1 MKKRYRGL
9 VLAAF
14 LLFGSTLTVSAEDFV
29 GNDNWKAE
37 FTGDKLESSFTSEG
51 FADEI
56 KDLQPGD
63 SILIKIAVKN
73 SSGRETNW
81 YVSNEVLR
89 SLEDGSPANGGAY
102 TYRLA
107 WERGG
112 EEDVLFN
119 SETVGGENEQSERQ
133 GLHGATSG
141 LEDSFYLDTLG
152 SGEEGEI
159 SLRVA
164 LDGETQGNDYQNTLA
179 RLRLNLA
186 VEETDGNNGNN
197 GDGNNGGG
205 NDGGGNN
212 GGNNNGGGNNGG
224 GSGSSG
230 GGRIYTPGGAQTGDP
245 AQLMLLSV
253 AALVSGLALMI
264 LVVVYQRKDRGGN
277 KHE

>member
-1 MKKRYRGL
+1 MKKRYQGL

-14 LLFGSTLTVSAEDFV
+14 LLFGSTRNVCAEDFV

-63 SILIKIAVKN
+63 SVLIKIAVKN
-73 SSGRETNW
+73 SSGKDTNW

-112 EEDVLFN
+112 EENVLFN
-119 SETVGGENEQSERQ
+119 SETVGGENGQAERQ
-133 GLHGATSG
+133 GLYEATSG
-141 LEDSFYLDTLG
+141 LEDSFYLDTLK
-152 SGEEGEI
+152 SGEAGEI

-186 VEETDGNNGNN
+186 VEETDGNNGGNN
-197 GDGNNGGG
+197 GNGNGGGGNGGDGNGGDGNGGG
-205 NDGGGNN
+205 REN
-212 GGNNNGGGNNGG
+212 GG
-224 GSGSSG
+224 
-230 GGRIYTPGGAQTGDP
+230 RFYTPGGAQTGDP

-253 AALVSGLALMI
+253 TALVSGLALMI
-264 LVVVYQRKDRGGN
+264 LLVVYQRKDRGGN

>member
-1 MKKRYRGL
+1 MKKRYQGL
-9 VLAAF
+9 ILAAF
-14 LLFGSTLTVSAEDFV
+14 LLFGSTRNVCAEDFV
-29 GNDNWKAE
+29 GNDNWNAE

-63 SILIKIAVKN
+63 SVLIKIAVKN
-73 SSGRETNW
+73 SSGKDTNW

-112 EEDVLFN
+112 EENVLFN
-119 SETVGGENEQSERQ
+119 SETVGGENEQAERQ
-133 GLHGATSG
+133 GLYEATSG
-141 LEDSFYLDTLG
+141 LEDSFYLDTLK
-152 SGEEGEI
+152 SGEAGEI

-186 VEETDGNNGNN
+186 VEETDGNNGGNN
-197 GDGNNGGG
+197 GNGNGGG
-205 NDGGGNN
+205 NGEDGN
-212 GGNNNGGGNNGG
+212 GGDGNGGGNNGG
-224 GSGSSG
+224 GREN
-230 GGRIYTPGGAQTGDP
+230 GGRFYTPGGAQTGDP

-253 AALVSGLALMI
+253 TALVSGLALMI
-264 LVVVYQRKDRGGN
+264 LLVVYQRKDRGGN

>member
-14 LLFGSTLTVSAEDFV
+14 LLFGSTLTVCAEDFV

-63 SILIKIAVKN
+63 SILIRIAVKN
-73 SSGRETNW
+73 SSVGDTNW

-107 WERGG
+107 WEKGG

-119 SETVGGENEQSERQ
+119 SETVGGENEQTERQ
-133 GLHGATSG
+133 GLYGATSG

-179 RLRLNLA
+179 RLRLNFA
-186 VEETDGNNGNN
+186 VEETDGNDGNNGNGNN
-197 GDGNNGGG
+197 DGGHNDGGNGGDGNNGGG
-205 NDGGGNN
+205 AE
-212 GGNNNGGGNNGG
+212 
-224 GSGSSG
+224 SG
-230 GGRIYTPGGAQTGDP
+230 GRFYTPGGARTGDP

-253 AALVSGLALMI
+253 AALASGLALMI
-264 LVVVYQRKDRGGN
+264 LLVVYQRKDRGGN